1 MDEARVVK
9 VSKYLSKHLRHQPER
24 IGLAL
29 EPGGWVRVDDLLA
42 ACTANGFRMSR
53 ADLDT
58 VVAENDKKRFSFDAS
73 GERIRAN
80 QGHSVEV
87 DLGLAPA
94 APPDVL
100 YHGTGAQSV
109 GAIRHE
115 GLKKMRRHH
124 VHLSRDVETAV
135 KVGSRHG
142 RPAVLLVDAKAM
154 AAAGHEFFVSDNGV
168 WLVDEVPPAFL
179 SLMSTG
185 EWA

>member
-1 MDEARVVK
+1 MDETRIVK

-24 IGLAL
+24 IGLTL
-29 EPGGWVRVDDLLA
+29 EPGGWARVDDLLA
-42 ACTANGFRMSR
+42 ACAGNGFRISR

-58 VVAENDKKRFSFDAS
+58 VVAENDKKRFSFDET

-87 DLGLAPA
+87 ELGLAPA

-109 GAIRHE
+109 EAIRRE

-142 RPAVLLVDAKAM
+142 RPAVFVVGTQAM
-154 AAAGHEFFVSDNGV
+154 AAAGHVFYVSDNGV
-168 WLVDEVPPAFL
+168 WLTDEVPAEFL
-179 SLMSTG
+179 SLQG
-185 EWA
+185 P